1 MINNKFFTVND
12 HDELVADH
20 VFYSHLEKRNNLITE
35 LESLEIKNLKHHL
48 DEENKYLRQNLIQ
61 VPKHYLILQ

>member
-1 MINNKFFTVND
+1 MFFFKNTKSILGAKTKLVLKNKKYFTVDD

-35 LESLEIKNLKHHL
+35 LESLEIKTLKQ
-48 DEENKYLRQNLIQ
+48 DFKC
-61 VPKHYLILQ
+61 